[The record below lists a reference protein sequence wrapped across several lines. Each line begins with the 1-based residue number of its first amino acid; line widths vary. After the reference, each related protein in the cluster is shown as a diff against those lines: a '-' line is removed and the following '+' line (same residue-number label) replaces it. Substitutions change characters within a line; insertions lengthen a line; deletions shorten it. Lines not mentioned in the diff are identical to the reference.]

1 MAEAVEPAGD
11 AETLNEPRHTT
22 VHRRTPAD
30 VKRLAGFVGLLL
42 LGTALA
48 TGLDETMAGI
58 ESDIAE
64 GFVRVPTIFAG
75 LVLSLVAFLFLLLAV
90 GAPVALL
97 LTRRFR
103 TFATGGLGI
112 ILAAVAFELIR
123 DAVPVR
129 TVILSDGTTTAFA
142 AAGSWPPTWSL
153 ATYTAAAVIA
163 GIELPRRWRQAIW
176 VMLGLLVVLR
186 VLTSQDP
193 PLDVVLAIGV
203 GGVVGALLLLAFG
216 RSVRVASPAGV
227 LAALRQ
233 AGLDVTAVSPLEIER
248 GAWEHRATTPDG
260 SVLVKVVGEES
271 QQLDSLVRAYR
282 RIRLRDVGDDTS
294 YSSARRAVAV
304 ESLLGLL
311 SADRGVRSPAIRAIA
326 PLSGEDV
333 LLAIDEVD
341 GTTLRDAGDEALTD
355 DVLRQCWQQV
365 AGLREAGVAHRALEL
380 ENFVLDRDGHVWLVD
395 YAFGQPAADP
405 SVLSGDVA
413 ELLAGTY
420 VRVGASRAVAAAAE
434 VVGTSPLADA
444 LTRLVPAALTR
455 QTRSGLKK
463 VEGGAQPLVDEVC
476 RVTGMPEPELA
487 KIERLKPQYLVM
499 GAMFAVAMY
508 VLLPQLAD
516 FPRMLEAIRD
526 AEWRYMPAV
535 LIASALTYLGVALS
549 MAGATPGR
557 ASVVDYSAVSMSSS
571 FVATFAPPG
580 IGHTALNLRF
590 LQKRGFGGPVAVSVI
605 ASKEA
610 ATLVVHVALLVV
622 IALWAGRKGA
632 LQEELDRLPP
642 AGVMLAIGGG
652 LLVVAGASLLVPR
665 VRRIV
670 RDTIIPA
677 IKHSIDA
684 MGTVAR
690 NPVKVT
696 MLFSGVAI
704 LNLAY
709 SACLYFSVVAMGA
722 DVSFAAVAL
731 VYLTAGS
738 VASAAPTPGGLGAV
752 EAILLAALTGIG
764 IASPV
769 ALAGVFL
776 YRLATFWLPILPG
789 LAAFRW
795 LTARDAI

>member
-1 MAEAVEPAGD
+1 MAETVQTASPTATADEPLR
-11 AETLNEPRHTT
+11 TS

-30 VKRLAGFVGLLL
+30 VKRLLWFAGLLL
-42 LGTALA
+42 VGTALA

-58 ESDIAE
+58 ESDLVE
-64 GFVRVPTIFAG
+64 GFVRVPATVAG
-75 LVLSLVAFLFLLLAV
+75 LVVSVVSVLYLVLAA
-90 GAPVALL
+90 GAPLALL
-97 LTRRFR
+97 ITRRFR
-103 TFATGGLGI
+103 TFAIGGLGI
-112 ILAAVAFELIR
+112 VLSAVAFALIR

-129 TVILSDGTTTAFA
+129 TVTQSDGTTTAFA
-142 AAGSWPPTWSL
+142 AAGGWPPTGSL
-153 ATYTAAAVIA
+153 ATYTAAAVVA
-163 GIELPRRWRQAIW
+163 GIELPRRWRHAIW
-176 VMLGLLVVLR
+176 VMLGVLVVLR
-186 VLTSQDP
+186 VLTTQDP
-193 PLDVVLAIGV
+193 PLDVVLAVGV
-203 GGVVGALLLLAFG
+203 GGVIGTLLLLAFG
-216 RSVRVASPAGV
+216 RSVRIASPAGV
-227 LAALRQ
+227 LAGLRK
-233 AGLDVTAVSPLEIER
+233 AGLEVTAVSPLEIER
-248 GAWEHRATTPDG
+248 GSWEHRATTPDG
-260 SVLVKVVGEES
+260 SMLVKVVGHES

-304 ESLLGLL
+304 ESMLSLY
-311 SADRGVRSPAIRAIA
+311 SADRGVRSPTVRAIA
-326 PLSGEDV
+326 PLGGEDV

-341 GTTLRDAGDEALTD
+341 GATLRDTEDEALTD
-355 DVLRQCWQQV
+355 DVLHQCWQQV
-365 AGLREAGVAHRALEL
+365 AGLREARVAHRALEL
-380 ENFVLDRDGHVWLVD
+380 ENFVLDNDGRVWLVD
-395 YAFGQPAADP
+395 YAFGQPAAES

-420 VRVGASRAVAAAAE
+420 VRVGATRAVAAA
-434 VVGTSPLADA
+434 VDVLGQQPLSEA
-444 LTRLVPAALTR
+444 LARLVPAALTQ
-455 QTRSGLKK
+455 QTRSELKK
-463 VEGGAQPLVDEVC
+463 AEGGAQPLVDEVC
-476 RVTGMPEPELA
+476 RVTGVEEPELA
-487 KIERLKPQYLVM
+487 KVERLKPQYLLM

-516 FPRMLEAIRD
+516 FPRMLEAIRGAD
-526 AEWRYMPAV
+526 WRYVPIV
-535 LIASALTYLGVALS
+535 LVASALTYVGVALS

-557 ASVVDYSAVSMSSS
+557 ASVVDYSAVSLSSS

-590 LQKRGFGGPVAVSVI
+590 LQKRGFGGPVAVSII

-610 ATLVVHVALLVV
+610 ATLVVHAILLVV

-652 LLVVAGASLLVPR
+652 LLVALGASLLLPR
-665 VRRIV
+665 VRGIV
-670 RDTIIPA
+670 RDTVVPA
-677 IKHSIDA
+677 VKHSIES

-696 MLFSGVAI
+696 MLFGGVAV

-709 SACLYFSVVAMGA
+709 SACLYFSVVALGA

-769 ALAGVFL
+769 ALAGIFL

-795 LTARDAI
+795 MTARDAI